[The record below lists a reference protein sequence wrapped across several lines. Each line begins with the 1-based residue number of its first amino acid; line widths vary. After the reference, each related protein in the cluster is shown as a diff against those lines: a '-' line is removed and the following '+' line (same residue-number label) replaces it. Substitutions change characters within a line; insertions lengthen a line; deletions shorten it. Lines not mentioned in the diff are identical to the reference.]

1 MSDGVISFNKICGRL
16 CVEMTGH
23 LASPLSI
30 GSGEEEHSDSDV
42 VFRASGEPYIPGSS
56 LAGALLEYSAAIKG
70 ERRQKKCSEC
80 PEAECPAAGMTD
92 RAEFLSMMHG

>member
-42 VFRASGEPYIPGSS
+42 VFRLS
-56 LAGALLEYSAAIKG
+56 LI
-70 ERRQKKCSEC
+70 
-80 PEAECPAAGMTD
+80 
-92 RAEFLSMMHG
+92 HI

>member
-42 VFRASGEPYIPGSS
+42 VFGRPGNPTYRVV
-56 LAGALLEYSAAIKG
+56 LWRGRCLNI
-70 ERRQKKCSEC
+70 RRS
-80 PEAECPAAGMTD
+80 
-92 RAEFLSMMHG
+92 